1 MIKNTMNIILK
12 ILIIFLIYQ
21 TVNIPTTNA
30 GYLDN
35 TITNANKFISDG
47 KKEAQASEAVD
58 NAKLKE
64 TSDNI
69 YNTLFA
75 IGIVLSIIVGGILGI
90 QLMWG
95 SVEQQVKAKEMLMPF
110 AVGCI
115 VTFGAFGIW
124 KICVNIF
131 SQL

>member
-1 MIKNTMNIILK
+1 MLKNIAKILIK
-12 ILIIFLIYQ
+12 ILIIFLVCQ
-21 TVNIPTTNA
+21 MLNIPTAKA
-30 GYLDN
+30 GNLTD
-35 TITNANKFISDG
+35 TITSANKFISDG
-47 KKEAQASEAVD
+47 KGEAEKEAVTD
-58 NAKLKE
+58 DTKLKE

-69 YNTLFA
+69 YNTLLA
-75 IGIVLSIIVGGILGI
+75 IGIVCAVIVGGILGI

-110 AVGCI
+110 AVGSI